1 MPETKVVEWVD
12 IQAPREAVFSLV
24 TDLRRRMQLSPLWG
38 IAHIET
44 ISPDYPQMG
53 SSYHVRV
60 VEGADLEYDTIITGY
75 QPGRKL
81 AYCTDLENSSHITWT
96 VQDIAQGTRVIYEES
111 FILEEGSDTE
121 LHASVRRV
129 VKEWLANIKRY
140 SELKDS
146 PSHRLI
152 KWFLDRYYLN
162 MRRDQRKTVQV
173 VLFMHAVGLIS
184 FIMAAIALGISVLFT

>member
-1 MPETKVVEWVD
+1 MSDTKVVEWVD

-38 IAHIET
+38 IARIET
-44 ISPDYPQMG
+44 ISPEYPQVG

-60 VEGADLEYDTIITGY
+60 VEGSDLEYDTIITGY
-75 QPGRKL
+75 QPGRTL
-81 AYCTDLENSSHITWT
+81 SYCTDLENTSHITWT

-111 FILEEGSDTE
+111 FNLEAGSDID
-121 LHASVRRV
+121 LQASVRQV

-140 SELKDS
+140 AELKNT

-162 MRRDQRKTVQV
+162 MRRDQRKTVLV
-173 VLFMHAVGLIS
+173 VLFMHIVGLIS
-184 FIMAAIALGISVLFT
+184 FIMAAIALGISTLLT